1 MPRGSAKSRSTS
13 SKASKSA
20 SKPRTKN
27 VLQQMGLKKDGG
39 IDRRRKTASSMVTNI
54 VRKNQF
60 DIATLTGTKV
70 SKQAKVDLRK
80 GKKHTTM
87 SLVEELTKPSAA
99 EQSRRRSMGLRKDG
113 RIDRRTK
120 IARSIG
126 LTNHPNSG
134 QSGRNHAQSL
144 FDNLVADCDLDAILN
159 DLDPRLREAIA
170 TSKKRTLTVLALPG
184 PAVCAPLTTNR
195 LRTDAPF
202 VERTSDDSGV
212 QMAMMTI

>member
-159 DLDPRLREAIA
+159 DLDPATTRSNCNQQEKNVNCASATWSCRLCTFDNQPFADRCTIC
-170 TSKKRTLTVLALPG
+170 G
-184 PAVCAPLTTNR
+184 TNK
-195 LRTDAPF
+195 
-202 VERTSDDSGV
+202 
-212 QMAMMTI
+212 